1 MARASGDYAGGRAML
16 ARTRQTLRAS
26 PAADQAMCQK
36 LMADLRDLGRLHH
49 LRELVQDLID
59 VGLRMRDPA

>member
-1 MARASGDYAGGRAML
+1 ML